1 MNVVQLL
8 RASVVRNPQHPCLRF
23 KVEGAYRDWTYQE
36 VWDEI
41 AKFAGNLKERGI
53 EPGDKVAIMAE
64 SSQKWTVCDFAIMA
78 VGAVVVPIYPS
89 VTPQQATFILR
100 NADVKC
106 LVVGTWD
113 LAMKLEGYLPDLVQ
127 FVVLLD
133 GSIQPYPVPVEL
145 FSEIQAQTPPPF
157 NVGSIDD
164 VTADVTATIV
174 HTSGTSGTPKGVI
187 LSHGN
192 LTSNIEAC
200 LSVLTVEPHD
210 VTLSYLP
217 LSHIF
222 ERTVG
227 HFCLL
232 TAGGTIAYAES
243 LDTIQQDM
251 AQIRPTVLVTVPRL
265 LEKVYAGILQ
275 KIEDR
280 PQSLSRFLSACLD
293 APVGSWKYG
302 VANRLVYRKLRSGL
316 GGNLRAVVS
325 GGAGLS
331 GQISVFYQKAGIP
344 VCEGYGMT
352 ETAPVIAVNPLDS
365 IKPGM
370 VGKPIPNVDIKIA
383 DDGELLVKGPSVMSG
398 YYGNEEATAETID
411 AKGWLHTGDIA
422 ELVDGYIR
430 IVERKKNLLV
440 LVTGKNVAPYPI
452 ENAITLSP
460 FILEAVLVGD
470 QRKYVAALIVPD
482 FEAIQSK
489 FSLPASSDDGAR
501 VLHTNLDVRRLLQQE
516 IQQAVAGF
524 ADFERPKRAAILSA
538 PFSIEG
544 GDLTPTLKVKAKV
557 VLQKYRREIEAMY
570 EGIRYL
576 DIYGSA
582 ETGLGLEDARVNPP
596 DGQSGGLG
604 ADVPGEVMAAT
615 SATGLQSEALQSE
628 ALQSGSETV
637 AEKPRQV
644 RGKRGYRA
652 LSVAGAAAA
661 VLILGFG
668 GLAYANR
675 IAPSLNLLGT
685 LHKVHQNNDQINQAN
700 DQIVGKMGK
709 VESLSS
715 LTPKLATQLQTL
727 GTGLHQQN
735 TNLATLKKLSQ
746 DEIGLSQQFATLAGK
761 VQSNL
766 ASVSGT
772 TKSQAN
778 TAAEM
783 SSVASHLNQTAEQ
796 LQQTNQQIAT
806 KLSQAN
812 TKTQTVS
819 QEVP

>member
-23 KVEGAYRDWTYQE
+23 KLEGAYRDWTYQE

-41 AKFAGNLKERGI
+41 VKFAASLKERGI

-78 VGAVVVPIYPS
+78 LGAVVVPIYPS
-89 VTPQQATFILR
+89 VTPQQAAFILR

-113 LAMKLEGYLPDLVQ
+113 LAEKLVGYLPDLVQ

-200 LSVLTVEPHD
+200 LSVLTVEPND

-243 LDTIQQDM
+243 LDTIQQDI

-280 PQSLSRFLSACLD
+280 PKPLSRFLGRCLD

-365 IKPGM
+365 VKPGT

-383 DDGELLVKGPSVMSG
+383 DDGELLVKGPNVMSG

-411 AKGWLHTGDIA
+411 AEGWLHTGDIA

-440 LVTGKNVAPYPI
+440 LATGKNVAPYPI

-460 FILEAVLVGD
+460 FVLEAVLVGD
-470 QRKYVAALIVPD
+470 QRKYVACLIVPD
-482 FEAIQSK
+482 FQAIQSK
-489 FSLPASSDDGAR
+489 LSLPASSDDGAR
-501 VLHTNLDVRRLLQQE
+501 ALLLNLDVRRLLQQE
-516 IQQAVAGF
+516 IQQAVAEF
-524 ADFERPKRAAILSA
+524 ADFERPKRAALLSA

-557 VLQKYRREIEAMY
+557 VLQKYRREIEDMY

-582 ETGLGLEDARVNPP
+582 KTGLGPEDASVNPP
-596 DGQSGGLG
+596 GGQSGGL
-604 ADVPGEVMAAT
+604 ASDVPREVMAAT
-615 SATGLQSEALQSE
+615 SATALHSE

-637 AEKPRQV
+637 AEKPAQV
-644 RGKRGYRA
+644 RVKRGHRA
-652 LSVAGAAAA
+652 LWVAGAAAA

-675 IAPSLNLLGT
+675 IPPSLNLLGT
-685 LHKVHQNNDQINQAN
+685 LHKVHHNNDQINQAN

-709 VESLSS
+709 VENLSS

-735 TNLATLKKLSQ
+735 ANLTTLKKLSQ
-746 DEIGLSQQFATLAGK
+746 DEIGLSQQFATLASK
-761 VQSNL
+761 VHSDL

-772 TKSQAN
+772 TKSQSS

-783 SSVASHLNQTAEQ
+783 SSTANHLNQTAGQ